1 MSDTSP
7 DLDVPEA
14 IERPSSPEQFSPDE
28 LRAATVSG
36 ARWTALSRAIYEV
49 LAFSAS
55 VALTRL
61 VSPAETGAA
70 AVALVVPMLATIVTF
85 EGFGSAL
92 VQADRVTGRDEGT
105 ALTLSLMLGVAL
117 TVLSVLTATTVAGG
131 VFSERTAELLL
142 LISPSFLLAAFS
154 TVPRARLQ
162 RRLAFAA
169 LSMNDVIVF
178 AANIAVAIPLA
189 IAGAGGAALVA
200 GMLCGQAVGSA
211 VLVRRAHLPRPAF
224 GRSEARSLLQFGLP
238 ASTAGLIFSGR
249 KALPWVILGAVLPAA
264 LVGQF
269 YRAYQLGA
277 EYQAKVSSIMLTMVF
292 ALFSRTPDIGA
303 LRELRGRI
311 VRLNSLALAPLLGLL
326 AVIAPEVVG
335 VLYGPDWAGAVASTR
350 VLTLVGLLSV
360 LMAGTESVA
369 LALGR
374 PRALLAFHAAF
385 AAIYLV
391 VLAVAVRHTSDLV
404 IVSWAAVGVHLL
416 LLVLAQ
422 QFLMKPL
429 LGLGLSELWRDA
441 GPACAS
447 TLVAC
452 TATWGVVD
460 LLRAEDLAAFP
471 TAFLGGL
478 VQLVV
483 YLAVLRAAFPR
494 AFGELGALR
503 RLVRRSG

>member
-14 IERPSSPEQFSPDE
+14 IDRPSSAEQFSPEE

-61 VSPAETGAA
+61 VSPTETGSA

-92 VQADRVTGRDEGT
+92 VQAEQVSRRDEGT
-105 ALTLSLMLGVAL
+105 ALTLSLTLGVAL
-117 TVLSVLTATTVAGG
+117 TALSVLAAATFGAS

-162 RRLAFAA
+162 RQLAFAA

-178 AANIAVAIPLA
+178 AANVSVAIPLA
-189 IAGAGGAALVA
+189 VAGAGGAALVT
-200 GMLCGQAVGSA
+200 GMLVGQAVGSA
-211 VLVRRAHLPRPAF
+211 VLVQRARLPRPAF
-224 GRSEARSLLQFGLP
+224 GRSEARGLLRFGLP
-238 ASTAGLIFSGR
+238 ASTAGLVFSGR
-249 KALPWVILGAVLPAA
+249 KALPWIILGAALPPA

-277 EYQAKVSSIMLTMVF
+277 EYQAKVSGVMLTMVF
-292 ALFSRTPDIGA
+292 ALFSRTPDVGA

-335 VLYGPDWAGAVASTR
+335 VLYGPSWAGAASPVG
-350 VLTLVGLLSV
+350 VLTLVGFLSV
-360 LMAGTESVA
+360 LMAGTEAVA

-374 PRALLAFHAAF
+374 PRALLTYHVVF
-385 AAIYLV
+385 AVIYLV
-391 VLAVAVRHTSDLV
+391 VLAVAANRTTDLV
-404 IVSWAAVGVHLL
+404 LVSWAAVGVHLL
-416 LLVLAQ
+416 LLAFGQ
-422 QFLMKPL
+422 QFLMKPM
-429 LGLGLSELWRDA
+429 LGLGLGELRRDA

-452 TATWGVVD
+452 AATWGVVD
-460 LLRAEDLAAFP
+460 LLRAEDLAAVP
-471 TAFLGGL
+471 TAVVGSL
-478 VQLVV
+478 VQLIA
-483 YLAVLRAAFPR
+483 YLAVLRVAFPR
-494 AFGELGALR
+494 AFGELSALR
-503 RLVRRSG
+503 RLVRRA